1 MENQSR
7 EILNGISAKV
17 LDSAFAV
24 HREIGPGMFE
34 SIYQECLTHEFKER
48 GLKFET
54 SVTVPVTYKAV
65 KLKKRFV
72 IDLLVEDHIVVEL
85 KSVEDLMPVHHT
97 QLLSYLKLTGK
108 KLGVLINFNEK
119 FLKDGIVRI
128 VNNF

>member
-7 EILNGISAKV
+7 EILNGISAKI
-17 LDSAFAV
+17 LDCAFAV

-54 SVTVPVTYKAV
+54 SVTVPVTYKTV

-72 IDLLVEDHIVVEL
+72 IDLLVEEHIIVEL

-108 KLGVLINFNEK
+108 KLGLLINFNEK